1 MPGDFYQILGVSRDA
16 SERDITSA
24 YRKLARQYHPD
35 VNAGDR
41 DAEARFK
48 EVNAAHD
55 VLSDAKKRDAY
66 NKWGDQ
72 WEHAEQLEAMQRQR
86 GGPGGFGGFGG
97 FGGGQPFGS
106 QRGGGQRGG
115 GQRGNIQF
123 DFGEQFGDAG
133 DLGDLFGNLFG
144 GGGQA
149 GARTPQTPARGRD
162 VEHNL
167 TVSLREAFRGTTRTV
182 QRGGGGSR
190 IEVTIPPGVDSG
202 SRIKISGKGEDSAYG
217 PQGQSGDL
225 YLAINVDDDPVF
237 ERRGDDVHVF
247 VDVPVT
253 TAALGGE
260 AVVRSLSGSG
270 GLALR
275 IPPGTQNG
283 RVFRLGGQ
291 GMPRFKRDGRGDIL
305 AEVSL
310 QLPEQLT
317 PEQIDLF
324 RQLRDLDDLDDH
336 VEPNE
341 EGEAS

>member
-1 MPGDFYQILGVSRDA
+1 MPQDFYQILGVGRDA
-16 SERDITSA
+16 SERDISSA

-35 VNAGDR
+35 ITGGDR
-41 DAEARFK
+41 DAESRFK

-55 VLSDAKKRDAY
+55 VLGDPDKRAAY

-72 WEHAEQLEAMQRQR
+72 WEHAEQLEEMQRQH
-86 GGPGGFGGFGG
+86 GGGGRFDSFG
-97 FGGGQPFGS
+97 FGGGQPFG
-106 QRGGGQRGG
+106 GQPFGN
-115 GQRGNIQF
+115 QRGNVQF
-123 DFGEQFGDAG
+123 DFGEQFGDAA
-133 DLGDLFGNLFG
+133 DLGDIFGNLFG
-144 GGGQA
+144 ARGGGRAPQA
-149 GARTPQTPARGRD
+149 PVRGRD
-162 VEHNL
+162 IEHNL

-182 QRGGGGSR
+182 QRAGGSR
-190 IEVTIPPGVDSG
+190 LEVTIPHGVDNG
-202 SRIKISGKGEDSAYG
+202 SRIKISGKGEDSPYPAQAS
-217 PQGQSGDL
+217 PGDL
-225 YLAINVDDDPVF
+225 YLIIQVEDDPVF

-291 GMPRFKRDGRGDIL
+291 GMPRFKREGRGDIL

-310 QLPEQLT
+310 QLPDDLT
-317 PEQIDLF
+317 PEQIELF
-324 RQLRDLDDLDDH
+324 QQLRDLESND
-336 VEPNE
+336 
-341 EGEAS
+341 S

>member
-1 MPGDFYQILGVSRDA
+1 MAQDFYQILGVPRDA
-16 SERDITSA
+16 SERDITAA

-35 VNAGDR
+35 VTGGDR

-55 VLSDAKKRDAY
+55 VLADSKKREAY

-72 WEHAEQLEAMQRQR
+72 WEHAEQLDEMQSQR
-86 GGPGGFGGFGG
+86 GGFGGFGG
-97 FGGGQPFGS
+97 FGGGQPFGG
-106 QRGGGQRGG
+106 QHIGGQPGG
-115 GQRGNIQF
+115 IHF
-123 DFGEQFGDAG
+123 DFGEQFGDPSDIG
-133 DLGDLFGNLFG
+133 DIFGNLFG
-144 GGGQA
+144 AHQ
-149 GARTPQTPARGRD
+149 GAQTRQTPMRGRD
-162 VEHNL
+162 IEHNL

-182 QRGGGGSR
+182 QRTGGSR
-190 IEVTIPPGVDSG
+190 LEVTIPPGVDTG
-202 SRIKISGKGEDSAYG
+202 SRIKISGKGEDSPYPA
-217 PQGQSGDL
+217 QGQPGDL
-225 YLAINVDDDPVF
+225 YLIISVDDDPVF

-283 RVFRLGGQ
+283 KVFRLGGQ

-310 QLPEQLT
+310 QLPDQLT

-324 RQLRDLDDLDDH
+324 RQLRDLEGDD
-336 VEPNE
+336 
-341 EGEAS
+341 S

>member
-35 VNAGDR
+35 VNGGDR

-72 WEHAEQLEAMQRQR
+72 WEHAEQLEEMQRQR

-97 FGGGQPFGS
+97 FGGGQPFGG
-106 QRGGGQRGG
+106 QPYGGQRGG

-144 GGGQA
+144 GRGGQG
-149 GARTPQTPARGRD
+149 GARNPQAPARGRD

-182 QRGGGGSR
+182 QRGAGGSR

-217 PQGQSGDL
+217 LQGQSGDL
-225 YLAINVDDDPVF
+225 YLSISVDDDPVF

-324 RQLRDLDDLDDH
+324 KQLRDLDDN
-336 VEPNE
+336 VEPSE
-341 EGEAS
+341 EGEPS

>member
-1 MPGDFYQILGVSRDA
+1 MAQDFYQILGVPRDA
-16 SERDITSA
+16 SDKDISSA

-35 VNAGDR
+35 VTGGDR

-55 VLSDAKKRDAY
+55 VLGDPDRRAAY
-66 NKWGDQ
+66 NRWGDQ
-72 WEHAEQLEAMQRQR
+72 WEHAEQLEEMQRQR
-86 GGPGGFGGFGG
+86 GGFGGFG
-97 FGGGQPFGS
+97 FGGGQPFGG
-106 QRGGGQRGG
+106 QHGGQ
-115 GQRGNIQF
+115 QGNIHF
-123 DFGEQFGDAG
+123 DFGEQFGDAA

-144 GGGQA
+144 GRGGRGGQRA
-149 GARTPQTPARGRD
+149 PQAPTRGRD
-162 VEHNL
+162 IEHNL

-182 QRGGGGSR
+182 QRPGGSR
-190 IEVTIPPGVDSG
+190 LEVTIPPGVDNG
-202 SRIKISGKGEDSAYG
+202 SRIKISGKGEDSPYPAQAS
-217 PQGQSGDL
+217 PGDL
-225 YLAINVDDDPVF
+225 YLIVHVEEDPVF

-260 AVVRSLSGSG
+260 AVVRSLSGTG
-270 GLALR
+270 GLALT

-310 QLPEQLT
+310 QIPDQLT
-317 PEQIDLF
+317 PEQIELF
-324 RQLRDLDDLDDH
+324 QQLRDLEDH
-336 VEPNE
+336 DQ
-341 EGEAS
+341 

>member
-1 MPGDFYQILGVSRDA
+1 MAQDFYQILGVPRDA
-16 SERDITSA
+16 SDKDINSA
-24 YRKLARQYHPD
+24 YRRMARQYHPD
-35 VNAGDR
+35 VAGGDKS
-41 DAEARFK
+41 AEDRFK

-72 WEHAEQLEAMQRQR
+72 WEHAEQLEELQRQR
-86 GGPGGFGGFGG
+86 GGFGG
-97 FGGGQPFGS
+97 FGGGQQF
-106 QRGGGQRGG
+106 GGQRGG

-144 GGGQA
+144 GRGGQA
-149 GARTPQTPARGRD
+149 GARTPQAPARGRD

-182 QRGGGGSR
+182 QRGAGGSR

-202 SRIKISGKGEDSAYG
+202 TRIKISGKGEDSAYG
-217 PQGQSGDL
+217 PQAQSGDL
-225 YLAINVDDDPVF
+225 YLSISVDADPVF

-291 GMPRFKRDGRGDIL
+291 GMPRFKHDGRGDIL

-324 RQLRDLDDLDDH
+324 KQLRDLDDRS
-336 VEPNE
+336 EPNE
-341 EGEAS
+341 

>member
-1 MPGDFYQILGVSRDA
+1 MPGDFYQILGVSHDA

-35 VNAGDR
+35 VNSGDPN
-41 DAEARFK
+41 AEARFK

-72 WEHAEQLEAMQRQR
+72 WEHAEQLEEMQRQR
-86 GGPGGFGGFGG
+86 GGPGGPGGFSGFGG
-97 FGGGQPFGS
+97 FGGSQPL
-106 QRGGGQRGG
+106 GGQRVG

-133 DLGDLFGNLFG
+133 DIGDLLGNLFG
-144 GGGQA
+144 GQG
-149 GARTPQTPARGRD
+149 GARTPQAPTRGRD
-162 VEHNL
+162 IEHNL

-182 QRGGGGSR
+182 QRGGGSR

-202 SRIKISGKGEDSAYG
+202 SRIKISGKGEDSPYG

-225 YLAINVDDDPVF
+225 YLAISVDDDPVF

-253 TAALGGE
+253 TAVLGGE

-291 GMPRFKRDGRGDIL
+291 GMPRFKREGRGDIL

-310 QLPEQLT
+310 QLPKQLT

-324 RQLRDLDDLDDH
+324 KQLRDLDDN

-341 EGEAS
+341 EGEPS

>member
-1 MPGDFYQILGVSRDA
+1 MPGDFYQILGVPRDA
-16 SERDITSA
+16 SDKDISSA
-24 YRKLARQYHPD
+24 YRRLARQYHPD
-35 VNAGDR
+35 VTGGDKR
-41 DAEARFK
+41 AEDRFK

-55 VLSDAKKRDAY
+55 VLGDPDKRAAY

-72 WEHAEQLEAMQRQR
+72 WEHAEQLEEMQRQR
-86 GGPGGFGGFGG
+86 GGFGGFS
-97 FGGGQPFGS
+97 GGQPFG
-106 QRGGGQRGG
+106 GQ
-115 GQRGNIQF
+115 QGNIHF

-133 DLGDLFGNLFG
+133 DIGDLLGNLFG
-144 GGGQA
+144 GRGGP
-149 GARTPQTPARGRD
+149 GGTGTPQAPTRGRD
-162 VEHNL
+162 IEHNL

-182 QRGGGGSR
+182 QRGASGSR
-190 IEVTIPPGVDSG
+190 IEVTIPPGVDTG
-202 SRIKISGKGEDSAYG
+202 SRIKISGKGEESPYAS
-217 PQGQSGDL
+217 QGQPGDL
-225 YLAINVDDDPVF
+225 YLLISVDDDPVF

-310 QLPEQLT
+310 QLPDQLSSEQV
-317 PEQIDLF
+317 ELF
-324 RQLRDLDDLDDH
+324 RQLRDL
-336 VEPNE
+336 ES
-341 EGEAS
+341 EAT

>member
-1 MPGDFYQILGVSRDA
+1 MPGDFYQILGVPRDV
-16 SERDITSA
+16 SERDITAA

-35 VNAGDR
+35 VNSGDR
-41 DAEARFK
+41 DAEAKFK

-55 VLSDAKKRDAY
+55 VLSDPKKRSAY

-72 WEHAEQLEAMQRQR
+72 WEHADQLEEMQQRR
-86 GGPGGFGGFGG
+86 GGAGGFGG
-97 FGGGQPFGS
+97 FGGGQPFG
-106 QRGGGQRGG
+106 GQRGHT
-115 GQRGNIQF
+115 QF
-123 DFGEQFGDAG
+123 DFSDANFGDAG
-133 DLGDLFGNLFG
+133 DLGDLFGGLFG
-144 GGGQA
+144 NRGGSA
-149 GARTPQTPARGRD
+149 APQQPARGRD
-162 VEHNL
+162 IEHNL
-167 TVSLREAFRGTTRTV
+167 TVSLREAFRGTTRAV
-182 QRGGGGSR
+182 QLGQRGSTGSR

-202 SRIKISGKGEDSAYG
+202 SRIKISGKGEASPYG
-217 PQGQSGDL
+217 PQGQPGDL
-225 YLAINVDDDPVF
+225 FLSIKVDDDPVF

-291 GMPRFKRDGRGDIL
+291 GMSRFKREGRGDIL

-310 QLPEQLT
+310 QLPQQLT
-317 PEQIDLF
+317 PEQINLF
-324 RQLRDLDDLDDH
+324 QQLRDLENDA
-336 VEPNE
+336 
-341 EGEAS
+341 EGEIS

>member
-1 MPGDFYQILGVSRDA
+1 MPGDFYQILGVPRDA
-16 SERDITSA
+16 SDKDISSA
-24 YRKLARQYHPD
+24 YRRLARQYHPD
-35 VNAGDR
+35 VTGGDKR
-41 DAEARFK
+41 AEDRFK

-55 VLSDAKKRDAY
+55 VLGDPDKRAAY

-72 WEHAEQLEAMQRQR
+72 WEHAEQLEEMQRQR
-86 GGPGGFGGFGG
+86 GGFGGFS
-97 FGGGQPFGS
+97 GGQPFG
-106 QRGGGQRGG
+106 GQ
-115 GQRGNIQF
+115 QGNIHF

-133 DLGDLFGNLFG
+133 DIGDLLGNLFG
-144 GGGQA
+144 GRGGP
-149 GARTPQTPARGRD
+149 GGTRTPQAPTRGRD
-162 VEHNL
+162 IEHNL

-182 QRGGGGSR
+182 QRGASGSR
-190 IEVTIPPGVDSG
+190 IEVTIPPGVDTG
-202 SRIKISGKGEDSAYG
+202 SRIKISGKGEESPYAS
-217 PQGQSGDL
+217 QGQPGDL
-225 YLAINVDDDPVF
+225 YLLISVDDDPVF

-310 QLPEQLT
+310 QLPDQLSAEQV
-317 PEQIDLF
+317 ELF
-324 RQLRDLDDLDDH
+324 RQLRDL
-336 VEPNE
+336 ES
-341 EGEAS
+341 EAT